1 VHPQPRTQHSASPA
15 GLTFF
20 RELVRADLDWAVKK
34 AIDRAVRAGFDDV
47 EQLCDRVA
55 ELAAERVTWAEKDG
69 DDERLRKW
77 RYVAKVMGED
87 RRGYVEYVARRAEW
101 LCLSGEAQQELLEA
115 SRKPPTAAQ
124 IRYISRLGGDV
135 HVEDRWEAT
144 RLIDRLL
151 RERDK

>member
-1 VHPQPRTQHSASPA
+1 MHQPQPQHSAPPD
-15 GLTFF
+15 GLRFF
-20 RELVRADLDWAVKK
+20 RELVRADLDWAVKRG
-34 AIDRAVRAGFDDV
+34 IDRAVRAGFDDV

-55 ELAAERVTWAEKDG
+55 ELAAEKIRWAEKDG
-69 DDERLRKW
+69 DADRLRKW
-77 RYVAKVMGED
+77 QYVSKVMAEDRPGFVVYVAH
-87 RRGYVEYVARRAEW
+87 RLEW
-101 LCLSGEAQQELLEA
+101 LTLSGEAQQELLEA

-124 IRYISRLGGDV
+124 IRFISRLGGDV

>member
-1 VHPQPRTQHSASPA
+1 MQPPLPQHSAPPE
-15 GLTFF
+15 GQRFF

-69 DDERLRKW
+69 DADRLRKW
-77 RYVAKVMGED
+77 RYVSKVMAED
-87 RRGYVEYVARRAEW
+87 RPGYVAYVTRRAEW
-101 LCLSGEAQQELLEA
+101 LFLSGESQQELLEA

-124 IRYISRLGGDV
+124 IRFICRLGGDV